1 MYVYVCVCVCVCV
14 YIYIYLQV
22 YHFFIHS
29 SFDGHLDYF
38 HILAIVNNAAMNIGV
53 HVVYV
58 CLVTVMSRLC
68 NPMDSSPPSSSVHGI
83 LQARILE
90 GVATPFS
97 RGSS

>member
-1 MYVYVCVCVCVCV
+1 MCVCVCVCVCV
-14 YIYIYLQV
+14 YIYLQV